1 MNKFILLS
9 FILLVFIIGSSQI
22 YSDESSNDNSS
33 QSEINW
39 YSYDE
44 GLELAIEN
52 NKHLYIEFMAD
63 WCGWCRKMEKDV
75 YTEQEIIELLNNDF
89 ISIRIN
95 GDSKEKLIFKGE
107 SISQQSLARN
117 EFGVRSFPTLWF
129 LKPDGTKLTMLRGYQ
144 TVDFLQDALIYIK
157 DYKYDST
164 YTEN

>member
-1 MNKFILLS
+1 MKKFILLF
-9 FILLVFIIGSSQI
+9 FILIVFIIGSSQI

-33 QSEINW
+33 QSEIIW
-39 YSYDE
+39 YSLDE
-44 GLELAIEN
+44 GLELAEEN

-75 YTEQEIIELLNNDF
+75 YTEKEIIDLLNNDF

-95 GDSKEKLIFKGE
+95 GDSKEELIFKGE
-107 SISQQSLARN
+107 SISQQNLARN
-117 EFGVRSFPTLWF
+117 EFGVRGFPTLWF

-144 TVDFLQDALIYIK
+144 TPDFLQDALIFVK
-157 DYKYDST
+157 EFKYDST